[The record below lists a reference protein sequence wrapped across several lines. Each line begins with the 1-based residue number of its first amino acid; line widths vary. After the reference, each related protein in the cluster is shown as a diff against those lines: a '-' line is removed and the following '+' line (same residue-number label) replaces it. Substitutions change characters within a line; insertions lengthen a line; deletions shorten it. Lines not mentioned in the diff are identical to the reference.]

1 MLETKFSMAWRIRTI
16 IQSSIEETITEF
28 HPLGAFK
35 LSFRENVT
43 GSPDFLA
50 NNTKSPGT
58 VDDDK
63 IRDFLSELGM
73 KDHVNHPNATKLID
87 YGIEG
92 RVAGEGNSGEG
103 MGGR

>member
-50 NNTKSPGT
+50 NNTKSPGKVFT
-58 VDDDK
+58 
-63 IRDFLSELGM
+63 LSELQI
-73 KDHVNHPNATKLID
+73 ATKNFSSNSYFANHFTFD
-87 YGIEG
+87 FTR
-92 RVAGEGNSGEG
+92 RVIYVTEFDLLL
-103 MGGR
+103 M